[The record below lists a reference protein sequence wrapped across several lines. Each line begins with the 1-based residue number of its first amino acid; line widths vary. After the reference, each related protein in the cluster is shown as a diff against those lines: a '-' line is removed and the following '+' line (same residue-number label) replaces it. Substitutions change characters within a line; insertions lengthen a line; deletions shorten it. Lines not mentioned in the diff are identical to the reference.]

1 MQHFGELHNT
11 HIVSCIIS
19 SFLLKKDI
27 LSFQNTRGG
36 VYGSFFIIHGQQWSL
51 WRARTPLSLCRLCSS
66 NCTTGHPFQTLKNPI
81 SSRERFSCACV
92 SELCERCDDE
102 DLFGGWLCWTLD
114 PSPCANMLHQT
125 PPTTP
130 SNPFLWERAISDKVP
145 MCVGSVVV
153 AVILGGV
160 NKEQFPATPR
170 GFQQEICRWISTG
183 IQVLNSKSSS
193 RSSEKICQVES

>member
-36 VYGSFFIIHGQQWSL
+36 RIWKLFYYPRATVTPVKSKNTYSVYL
-51 WRARTPLSLCRLCSS
+51 WRLCYF

-92 SELCERCDDE
+92 NELCERCDDE

-130 SNPFLWERAISDKVP
+130 SNPPQPLS
-145 MCVGSVVV
+145 
-153 AVILGGV
+153 LGES
-160 NKEQFPATPR
+160 NFRQ
-170 GFQQEICRWISTG
+170 
-183 IQVLNSKSSS
+183 SSNVCGECGGGGDPW
-193 RSSEKICQVES
+193 RRQ